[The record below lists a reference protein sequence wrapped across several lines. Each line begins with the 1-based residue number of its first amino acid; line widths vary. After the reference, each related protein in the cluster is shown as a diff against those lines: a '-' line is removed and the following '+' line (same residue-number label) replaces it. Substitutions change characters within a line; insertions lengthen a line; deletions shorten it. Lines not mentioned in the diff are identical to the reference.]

1 MLPLLV
7 VTWVLTNGYPAIQ
20 VLTNNI
26 FKRAFKDK
34 TPVVVVFPGAEADTT
49 EALNQYTEVAKGFN
63 TKVIFTIAE

>member
-1 MLPLLV
+1 MKSLLV

-34 TPVVVVFPGAEADTT
+34 TPVVVVFPGAEADTN
-49 EALNQYTEVAKGFN
+49 EALTQYTEVAKGFS
-63 TKVIFTIAE
+63 TQVIFTVAE